1 MLATNYSAY
10 WNLASSIIY
19 AEEME
24 ITKKSLIQ
32 SVAAASVSDD
42 ESENT
47 LEQDTFKQLSES
59 KSEKYKY
66 TPSMHSIAGL
76 MSGTSKGEIDL

>member
-10 WNLASSIIY
+10 WNIAASIIY

-32 SVAAASVSDD
+32 SVAAASVDD
-42 ESENT
+42 EKNT
-47 LEQDTFKQLSES
+47 DTQEQDTFKQLS
-59 KSEKYKY
+59 KSEVEKYKH
-66 TPSMHSIAGL
+66 TPSMHSIGGL
-76 MSGTSKGEIDL
+76 IANGNNNEVDL